1 MAVFVGREGLG
12 GHIDRWANII
22 LFGSSEFL
30 LFDGKPKI
38 SDLGFRVME
47 EDVGRFEIPVNDSMG
62 IEAFIAF
69 DDLLKD
75 FDGLIFC

>member
-1 MAVFVGREGLG
+1 
-12 GHIDRWANII
+12 
-22 LFGSSEFL
+22 
-30 LFDGKPKI
+30 
-38 SDLGFRVME
+38 ME